1 MMEEKTISVE
11 VVYALPHEQRLMRLL
26 VKEGTTAREALIR
39 SGIPKE
45 YPEVD
50 PDTAKMGIFG
60 QVLGSKGLAPAES
73 YELQPG
79 DRVEVYRPL
88 IADPKE
94 ARKQRAEKAKRLA
107 EKKKDAEGP
116 EA

>member
-1 MMEEKTISVE
+1 MTDIKTIAVE

-26 VKEGTTAREALIR
+26 VAPGTTAREALVR
-39 SGIPKE
+39 SGIPEE

-50 PDTAKMGIFG
+50 PDTARLGIFG
-60 QVLGSKGLAPAES
+60 QALGTKGLAPADQ

-94 ARKQRAEKAKRLA
+94 ARRQRAEKAKRQA
-107 EKKKDAEGP
+107 GKQQQQ
-116 EA
+116 

>member
-1 MMEEKTISVE
+1 MTEIKTIAVE

-26 VKEGTTAREALIR
+26 VEPGTTALEALVR
-39 SGIPKE
+39 SGIPEE

-50 PDTAKMGIFG
+50 PATAKLGIFG
-60 QVLGSKGLAPAES
+60 QALGTKGLPPADQ
-73 YELQPG
+73 YVLQPG

-94 ARKQRAEKAKRLA
+94 ARKQRAEKARAKARA
-107 EKKKDAEGP
+107 DKA
-116 EA
+116 

>member
-1 MMEEKTISVE
+1 MTEDNTISVE

-26 VKEGTTAREALIR
+26 VKRGTTAREALIR
-39 SGIPKE
+39 SGIPEE

-50 PDTAKMGIFG
+50 PDTAKMGIFA
-60 QVLGSKGLAPAES
+60 QALGSRGLPPAEQ
-73 YELQPG
+73 YQLQPG

-94 ARKQRAEKAKRLA
+94 ARKQRAEKARRLA
-107 EKKKDAEGP
+107 GKSGEP
-116 EA
+116 

>member
-1 MMEEKTISVE
+1 MTKNETIAVE

-26 VKEGTTAREALIR
+26 VKPGTTAQEALIR
-39 SGIPKE
+39 SGIPEE

-50 PDTAKMGIFG
+50 PATAKLGIFG
-60 QVLGSKGLAPAES
+60 QALGTKGLAGAAE
-73 YELQPG
+73 YVLQPG

-94 ARKQRAEKAKRLA
+94 ARKQRAAKAQRQA
-107 EKKKDAEGP
+107 EQKS
-116 EA
+116 

>member
-1 MMEEKTISVE
+1 MTEDKMISVE

-26 VKEGTTAREALIR
+26 VKQGTTAREALIR
-39 SGIPKE
+39 SGIPEE

-50 PDTAKMGIFG
+50 PDSAKMGIFA
-60 QVLGSKGLAPAES
+60 QPFGSKGLPPADK
-73 YELQPG
+73 YQLQPG

-116 EA
+116 

>member
-1 MMEEKTISVE
+1 MTDIKTIAVE

-26 VKEGTTAREALIR
+26 VQPGTTALEALVR
-39 SGIPKE
+39 SGIPEE

-50 PDTAKMGIFG
+50 PATAKLGIFG
-60 QVLGSKGLAPAES
+60 QALGTKGLAPANQ
-73 YELQPG
+73 YVLQPG

-94 ARKQRAEKAKRLA
+94 ARKQRAEKARRRADKA
-107 EKKKDAEGP
+107 
-116 EA
+116 

>member
-1 MMEEKTISVE
+1 MTENKTIAVE

-26 VKEGTTAREALIR
+26 VKRGTTALEALVR
-39 SGIPKE
+39 SGIPEE

-50 PDTAKMGIFG
+50 PATAKLGIFG
-60 QVLGSKGLAPAES
+60 QALGTKGLATADQ

-94 ARKQRAEKAKRLA
+94 ARRQRAEKAKRQA
-107 EKKKDAEGP
+107 RQQQQ
-116 EA
+116 

>member
-1 MMEEKTISVE
+1 MTDMKTIAVE

-26 VKEGTTAREALIR
+26 VEPGTTAQEALVR
-39 SGIPKE
+39 SGIPEE

-50 PDTAKMGIFG
+50 PATAKLGIFG
-60 QVLGSKGLAPAES
+60 QALGTKGLAPADQ

-94 ARKQRAEKAKRLA
+94 ARRQRAEKAKRQA
-107 EKKKDAEGP
+107 QQQQR
-116 EA
+116 

>member
-1 MMEEKTISVE
+1 MTEIKTIAVE

-26 VKEGTTAREALIR
+26 VEPGTTALQALLR
-39 SGIPKE
+39 SGIPQE

-50 PDTAKMGIFG
+50 PQTAKLGIFG
-60 QVLGSKGLAPAES
+60 QALGSKGLAPADE
-73 YELQPG
+73 YIVQPG

-94 ARKQRAEKAKRLA
+94 ARKQRAEKARRMA
-107 EKKKDAEGP
+107 ERK

>member
-1 MMEEKTISVE
+1 MTDSKTIAVE
-11 VVYALPHEQRLMRLL
+11 VVYALPHEQRLVSLL
-26 VKEGTTAREALIR
+26 VAPGTTAQEALVR
-39 SGIPKE
+39 SGIPEE

-50 PDTAKMGIFG
+50 LATAKLGIFG
-60 QVLGSKGLAPAES
+60 QALGTKGLPQADQ

-94 ARKQRAEKAKRLA
+94 ARRQRAEKAKRQA
-107 EKKKDAEGP
+107 RKQQQ
-116 EA
+116 

>member
-1 MMEEKTISVE
+1 MTDIKTIAIE

-26 VKEGTTAREALIR
+26 VEPGTTAQEALIR
-39 SGIPKE
+39 SGIPEE

-50 PDTAKMGIFG
+50 PASARLGIFG
-60 QVLGSKGLAPAES
+60 QALGSKGLASADQ
-73 YELQPG
+73 YVLQPG

-94 ARKQRAEKAKRLA
+94 ARKQRAAKAQRQA
-107 EKKKDAEGP
+107 EQQKP
-116 EA
+116 

>member
-1 MMEEKTISVE
+1 MTENKTIAVE

-26 VKEGTTAREALIR
+26 VKSGTTALEALVR
-39 SGIPKE
+39 SGIPDE

-50 PDTAKMGIFG
+50 PATAKLGIFG
-60 QVLGSKGLAPAES
+60 QALGTKGLAPADQ

-94 ARKQRAEKAKRLA
+94 ARRQRAEKAKRQA
-107 EKKKDAEGP
+107 QRQQE
-116 EA
+116 

>member
-1 MMEEKTISVE
+1 MTENRTIAVE

-26 VKEGTTAREALIR
+26 VAPGTTAQEALVR
-39 SGIPKE
+39 SGIPEE

-50 PDTAKMGIFG
+50 PATAKLGIFG
-60 QVLGSKGLAPAES
+60 QALGTKGLAPADQ

-94 ARKQRAEKAKRLA
+94 ARRQRAEKAKRQA
-107 EKKKDAEGP
+107 QKQQQ
-116 EA
+116 